1 MEIKVKKSLGQNF
14 LTDKNIIKSIVDIG
28 FITDN
33 DVILEV
39 GPGTGNLTEFIFKK
53 NPKQIYAIEKDYNLV
68 NFLNEKF
75 EEKIK
80 IINEDILNFKI
91 NNISNEKFIIYG
103 NLPYNI
109 STQILTQ
116 WIVDQQQFGSIKKL
130 ILMFQKE
137 VANRIIAKINS
148 KNYGRLS
155 IISNWK
161 LNIKKE
167 FDINPKSFFPKPKV
181 DSTLLSFVPRK
192 DFFHIKK
199 PANLEKITRIFFNQ
213 RRKMIKNP
221 LRQIFKDPDQIAEK
235 LKLNINLRPQNLS
248 PKNYFDITTEYEKLN
263 IVPLEVRI
271 RNIIGKVIAPSE
283 CSGIDREIQDI
294 MNNGEVNKAILQYER
309 NDNIFNWGRSGEVG
323 ADYIINYCLENNS
336 SRKLNN

>member
-1 MEIKVKKSLGQNF
+1 MEFKIKKSLGQNF
-14 LTDKNIIKSIVDIG
+14 LTDKNIIKSIVNIG
-28 FITDN
+28 YIEN
-33 DVILEV
+33 SDVILEV

-75 EEKIK
+75 EGKIK

-109 STQILTQ
+109 STQILAQ

-248 PKNYFDITTEYEKLN
+248 PKNYFDITKEYEN
-263 IVPLEVRI
+263 
-271 RNIIGKVIAPSE
+271 
-283 CSGIDREIQDI
+283 
-294 MNNGEVNKAILQYER
+294 
-309 NDNIFNWGRSGEVG
+309 
-323 ADYIINYCLENNS
+323 
-336 SRKLNN
+336 LNN

>member
-14 LTDKNIIKSIVDIG
+14 LTDKNVIKSIVDIG
-28 FITDN
+28 IITDN

-75 EEKIK
+75 EGKIK

-116 WIVDQQQFGSIKKL
+116 WIVDQQQFSSIKKL

-248 PKNYFDITTEYEKLN
+248 TKNYFDITKEYEN
-263 IVPLEVRI
+263 
-271 RNIIGKVIAPSE
+271 
-283 CSGIDREIQDI
+283 
-294 MNNGEVNKAILQYER
+294 
-309 NDNIFNWGRSGEVG
+309 
-323 ADYIINYCLENNS
+323 
-336 SRKLNN
+336 LNN

>member
-14 LTDKNIIKSIVDIG
+14 LTDKNVIKSIVDIG
-28 FITDN
+28 IIEDN

-53 NPKQIYAIEKDYNLV
+53 NPKQIYAIEKDSNLV

-75 EEKIK
+75 EGKIE

-91 NNISNEKFIIYG
+91 NNISDEKFIIYG

-116 WIVDQQQFGSIKKL
+116 WIVDHKQFASIKKL

-248 PKNYFDITTEYEKLN
+248 PKNYFDITTEYENLSN
-263 IVPLEVRI
+263 
-271 RNIIGKVIAPSE
+271 
-283 CSGIDREIQDI
+283 
-294 MNNGEVNKAILQYER
+294 
-309 NDNIFNWGRSGEVG
+309 
-323 ADYIINYCLENNS
+323 
-336 SRKLNN
+336 

>member
-1 MEIKVKKSLGQNF
+1 MEFKIKKSLGQNF

-28 FITDN
+28 YITNN

-68 NFLNEKF
+68 NLLNEKF
-75 EEKIK
+75 EGKIK

-91 NNISNEKFIIYG
+91 NSISNEKFVIYG

-116 WIVDQQQFGSIKKL
+116 WIVDQQQFSSIKKL

-148 KNYGRLS
+148 KDYGRLS

-248 PKNYFDITTEYEKLN
+248 PKNYFDITKEYEN
-263 IVPLEVRI
+263 
-271 RNIIGKVIAPSE
+271 
-283 CSGIDREIQDI
+283 
-294 MNNGEVNKAILQYER
+294 
-309 NDNIFNWGRSGEVG
+309 
-323 ADYIINYCLENNS
+323 
-336 SRKLNN
+336 LNN

>member
-14 LTDKNIIKSIVDIG
+14 LTDKNIIKSIVDVGYIAN
-28 FITDN
+28 N

-53 NPKQIYAIEKDYNLV
+53 NPKQIYAVEKDYNLV

-75 EEKIK
+75 EGKIK

-91 NNISNEKFIIYG
+91 NNVSNEKFIIYG

-116 WIVDQQQFGSIKKL
+116 WRVDQQQFSSIKKL

-167 FDINPKSFFPKPKV
+167 FDINSKSFFPKPKV

-192 DFFHIKK
+192 DFFYIKK

-221 LRQIFKDPDQIAEK
+221 LRQIFKNPDQIAEK

-248 PKNYFDITTEYEKLN
+248 PKNYFDITTEYEN
-263 IVPLEVRI
+263 
-271 RNIIGKVIAPSE
+271 
-283 CSGIDREIQDI
+283 
-294 MNNGEVNKAILQYER
+294 
-309 NDNIFNWGRSGEVG
+309 
-323 ADYIINYCLENNS
+323 
-336 SRKLNN
+336 LNN

>member
-1 MEIKVKKSLGQNF
+1 MEFKIKKSLGQNF
-14 LTDKNIIKSIVDIG
+14 LTDKNIIKSIVNIG
-28 FITDN
+28 YIEN
-33 DVILEV
+33 SDVILEV

-75 EEKIK
+75 EGKIK

-109 STQILTQ
+109 STQILAQ

-248 PKNYFDITTEYEKLN
+248 LKNYFDITAEYEN
-263 IVPLEVRI
+263 
-271 RNIIGKVIAPSE
+271 
-283 CSGIDREIQDI
+283 
-294 MNNGEVNKAILQYER
+294 
-309 NDNIFNWGRSGEVG
+309 
-323 ADYIINYCLENNS
+323 
-336 SRKLNN
+336 LNN

>member
-14 LTDKNIIKSIVDIG
+14 LTDKNVIKSIVDIG
-28 FITDN
+28 IIEDN

-53 NPKQIYAIEKDYNLV
+53 NPKQIYAIEKDSNLV

-75 EEKIK
+75 EGKIE

-91 NNISNEKFIIYG
+91 NNISDEKFIIYG

-116 WIVDQQQFGSIKKL
+116 WIVDHKQFASIKKL

-248 PKNYFDITTEYEKLN
+248 PKNYFDITAEYEN
-263 IVPLEVRI
+263 
-271 RNIIGKVIAPSE
+271 
-283 CSGIDREIQDI
+283 
-294 MNNGEVNKAILQYER
+294 
-309 NDNIFNWGRSGEVG
+309 
-323 ADYIINYCLENNS
+323 
-336 SRKLNN
+336 LNN

>member
-14 LTDKNIIKSIVDIG
+14 LTDKNVIKSIVDIG
-28 FITDN
+28 IIEDN

-53 NPKQIYAIEKDYNLV
+53 NPKQIYAVEKDYNLV

-75 EEKIK
+75 EGKIK

-116 WIVDQQQFGSIKKL
+116 WIVDQKQFASIKKL

-181 DSTLLSFVPRK
+181 DSTLLSFVPKK

-221 LRQIFKDPDQIAEK
+221 LRQIFKNPDQIAEK

-248 PKNYFDITTEYEKLN
+248 PKNYFDITTEYE
-263 IVPLEVRI
+263 
-271 RNIIGKVIAPSE
+271 S
-283 CSGIDREIQDI
+283 
-294 MNNGEVNKAILQYER
+294 
-309 NDNIFNWGRSGEVG
+309 
-323 ADYIINYCLENNS
+323 
-336 SRKLNN
+336 LNN

>member
-1 MEIKVKKSLGQNF
+1 MEIKIKKSLGQNF

-75 EEKIK
+75 EGKIK

-116 WIVDQQQFGSIKKL
+116 WIVDQQQFSSIKKL

-199 PANLEKITRIFFNQ
+199 PSNLEKITRIFFNQ

-248 PKNYFDITTEYEKLN
+248 PKNYFDITTEYEN
-263 IVPLEVRI
+263 
-271 RNIIGKVIAPSE
+271 
-283 CSGIDREIQDI
+283 
-294 MNNGEVNKAILQYER
+294 
-309 NDNIFNWGRSGEVG
+309 
-323 ADYIINYCLENNS
+323 
-336 SRKLNN
+336 LNN

>member
-1 MEIKVKKSLGQNF
+1 MEFKIKKSLGQNF
-14 LTDKNIIKSIVDIG
+14 LTDKNIIKSIVNIG
-28 FITDN
+28 YIKN
-33 DVILEV
+33 SDVILEV

-53 NPKQIYAIEKDYNLV
+53 NPKQIYAVEKDYNLV

-75 EEKIK
+75 EGKIK

-109 STQILTQ
+109 STQILAQ

-248 PKNYFDITTEYEKLN
+248 PKNYFDITTEYEN
-263 IVPLEVRI
+263 
-271 RNIIGKVIAPSE
+271 
-283 CSGIDREIQDI
+283 
-294 MNNGEVNKAILQYER
+294 
-309 NDNIFNWGRSGEVG
+309 
-323 ADYIINYCLENNS
+323 
-336 SRKLNN
+336 LNN

>member
-14 LTDKNIIKSIVDIG
+14 LTDKNVIKSIVDIG
-28 FITDN
+28 IIEDN

-75 EEKIK
+75 EGKIK

-116 WIVDQQQFGSIKKL
+116 WIVDQKQFASIKKL

-248 PKNYFDITTEYEKLN
+248 PKNYFDITTEYEN
-263 IVPLEVRI
+263 
-271 RNIIGKVIAPSE
+271 
-283 CSGIDREIQDI
+283 
-294 MNNGEVNKAILQYER
+294 
-309 NDNIFNWGRSGEVG
+309 
-323 ADYIINYCLENNS
+323 
-336 SRKLNN
+336 LNN

>member
-14 LTDKNIIKSIVDIG
+14 LTDKNVIKSIVDIG
-28 FITDN
+28 IIEDN

-75 EEKIK
+75 EGKIE

-91 NNISNEKFIIYG
+91 NNISDEKFIIYG

-109 STQILTQ
+109 STQILAQ

-248 PKNYFDITTEYEKLN
+248 PKNYFDITTEYEN
-263 IVPLEVRI
+263 
-271 RNIIGKVIAPSE
+271 
-283 CSGIDREIQDI
+283 
-294 MNNGEVNKAILQYER
+294 
-309 NDNIFNWGRSGEVG
+309 
-323 ADYIINYCLENNS
+323 
-336 SRKLNN
+336 LNN

>member
-1 MEIKVKKSLGQNF
+1 MEFKIKKSLGQNF

-28 FITDN
+28 YITDN
-33 DVILEV
+33 DVILEI
-39 GPGTGNLTEFIFKK
+39 GPGTGNLTEFIFEK

-68 NFLNEKF
+68 NFLNKKF
-75 EEKIK
+75 EGKVK

-91 NNISNEKFIIYG
+91 NNISNEKFVIYG

-116 WIVDQQQFGSIKKL
+116 WIVDHQQFGSIKKL

-192 DFFHIKK
+192 NFFHIKK

-263 IVPLEVRI
+263 
-271 RNIIGKVIAPSE
+271 N
-283 CSGIDREIQDI
+283 
-294 MNNGEVNKAILQYER
+294 
-309 NDNIFNWGRSGEVG
+309 
-323 ADYIINYCLENNS
+323 
-336 SRKLNN
+336 

>member
-28 FITDN
+28 YIKNN

-53 NPKQIYAIEKDYNLV
+53 KPKQIYAIEKDYNLV

-75 EEKIK
+75 EGKIK

-116 WIVDQQQFGSIKKL
+116 WIVDQQQFSSIKKL

-221 LRQIFKDPDQIAEK
+221 LRQIFKNPDQIAEK

-248 PKNYFDITTEYEKLN
+248 PKNYFDITAEYEN
-263 IVPLEVRI
+263 
-271 RNIIGKVIAPSE
+271 
-283 CSGIDREIQDI
+283 
-294 MNNGEVNKAILQYER
+294 
-309 NDNIFNWGRSGEVG
+309 
-323 ADYIINYCLENNS
+323 
-336 SRKLNN
+336 LNN

>member
-1 MEIKVKKSLGQNF
+1 MVIKVKKSLGQNF
-14 LTDKNIIKSIVDIG
+14 LTDENIIKSIVDIG
-28 FITDN
+28 CIANN

-53 NPKQIYAIEKDYNLV
+53 NPKQIYAVEKDYNLV
-68 NFLNEKF
+68 NFLNKKF
-75 EEKIK
+75 EGKIK

-116 WIVDQQQFGSIKKL
+116 WIVDQQQFSSIKKL

-199 PANLEKITRIFFNQ
+199 PSNLEKVTRIFFNQ

-221 LRQIFKDPDQIAEK
+221 LRQIFKDSDQIAEK

-248 PKNYFDITTEYEKLN
+248 PKNYFDITTEYEN
-263 IVPLEVRI
+263 
-271 RNIIGKVIAPSE
+271 
-283 CSGIDREIQDI
+283 
-294 MNNGEVNKAILQYER
+294 
-309 NDNIFNWGRSGEVG
+309 
-323 ADYIINYCLENNS
+323 
-336 SRKLNN
+336 LNN

>member
-28 FITDN
+28 YISDN

-53 NPKQIYAIEKDYNLV
+53 NPKQIYAVEKDYNLV

-75 EEKIK
+75 EGKIK

-116 WIVDQQQFGSIKKL
+116 WIVDQQQFSSIKKL

-181 DSTLLSFVPRK
+181 DSTLLSFVPKK

-221 LRQIFKDPDQIAEK
+221 LRQIFKNPDQIAEK

-248 PKNYFDITTEYEKLN
+248 PKNYFDITTEYEN
-263 IVPLEVRI
+263 
-271 RNIIGKVIAPSE
+271 
-283 CSGIDREIQDI
+283 
-294 MNNGEVNKAILQYER
+294 
-309 NDNIFNWGRSGEVG
+309 
-323 ADYIINYCLENNS
+323 
-336 SRKLNN
+336 LNN

>member
-14 LTDKNIIKSIVDIG
+14 LTDKNVIKSIVDIG
-28 FITDN
+28 IIEDN

-53 NPKQIYAIEKDYNLV
+53 NPKQIYAVEKDYNLV

-75 EEKIK
+75 EGKIK

-116 WIVDQQQFGSIKKL
+116 WIVDQHQFSSIKKL

-181 DSTLLSFVPRK
+181 DSTLLSFVPKK

-221 LRQIFKDPDQIAEK
+221 LRQIFKNPDQIAEK

-248 PKNYFDITTEYEKLN
+248 PKNYFDITTEYE
-263 IVPLEVRI
+263 
-271 RNIIGKVIAPSE
+271 S
-283 CSGIDREIQDI
+283 
-294 MNNGEVNKAILQYER
+294 
-309 NDNIFNWGRSGEVG
+309 
-323 ADYIINYCLENNS
+323 
-336 SRKLNN
+336 LNN

>member
-1 MEIKVKKSLGQNF
+1 MEFKIKKSLGQNF

-28 FITDN
+28 YIENN

-53 NPKQIYAIEKDYNLV
+53 KPKQIYAIEKDYNLV

-75 EEKIK
+75 EGKIK
-80 IINEDILNFKI
+80 IINEDILNCKI

-137 VANRIIAKINS
+137 VANRIIAQINS

-155 IISNWK
+155 IISNWR

-167 FDINPKSFFPKPKV
+167 FDISPKSFFPKPKV
-181 DSTLLSFVPRK
+181 DSTLLSFVPKK
-192 DFFHIKK
+192 DFYYIKN
-199 PANLEKITRIFFNQ
+199 PENLEKITRIFFNQ

-221 LRQIFKDPDQIAEK
+221 LKQIFENPEK
-235 LKLNINLRPQNLS
+235 VVTNFKLNVNLRPQNLS
-248 PKNYFDITTEYEKLN
+248 PLTYFNITREYERLSN
-263 IVPLEVRI
+263 
-271 RNIIGKVIAPSE
+271 
-283 CSGIDREIQDI
+283 
-294 MNNGEVNKAILQYER
+294 
-309 NDNIFNWGRSGEVG
+309 
-323 ADYIINYCLENNS
+323 
-336 SRKLNN
+336 